1 MTAQLTPV
9 EILIGVAVLVALVA
23 LRRASARAAK
33 RAHDAAQVGTRV
45 MSLASRVLLGA
56 VVIVGVQWIAI
67 THAEN
72 RAVLWTVL
80 AVPALLAAYT
90 VTKALTVTVETPRR
104 KGGRR

>member
-9 EILIGVAVLVALVA
+9 EILIGIAVLVVLVA

-56 VVIVGVQWIAI
+56 AVIVGVQWIAI

-72 RAVLWTVL
+72 RAVLWAVL

>member
-33 RAHDAAQVGTRV
+33 RTHDAAQVGTRV

-56 VVIVGVQWIAI
+56 AVIVGVQWIAI

-72 RAVLWTVL
+72 RAVLWAVL